1 MFLVFKNLINSFLDL
16 IYKQKCL
23 ICSCAKTNEL
33 LCKTC
38 AKDVHYL
45 SGFPQAFYNE
55 IPIYCATIY
64 ENVIKELIHQLKFSH
79 KKNSAKVLAQ
89 LLFNYYQKLDFNNS
103 EFIITYPKSY
113 ISKSFERG
121 YNHMSLIAKEFSKL
135 TGYKIEHNLIKK
147 IKYTKPQY
155 QAKNR
160 YSNIKNSF
168 QIDENILE
176 KYKNKQILFIDDIT
190 TSGATVE
197 EILNCFCNLNFKN
210 ITCLIISKT
219 KK

>member
-1 MFLVFKNLINSFLDL
+1 MFLVFKNFISLFLDL

-38 AKDVHYL
+38 AKNVHYL
-45 SGFPQAFYNE
+45 SCFPQKFYNE

-64 ENVIKELIHQLKFSH
+64 ENIIKTLIHQLKFSH
-79 KKNSAKVLAQ
+79 KKNAAKVLAN
-89 LLFNYYQKLDFNNS
+89 LLFNYYQKLDFKKND
-103 EFIITYPKSY
+103 FIITYPKSY

-121 YNHMSLIAKEFSKL
+121 YNHMSLVVKEFSKL

-155 QAKNR
+155 QVKNR
-160 YSNIKNSF
+160 FKNIKDSF
-168 QIDENILE
+168 QIDEKILE
-176 KYKNKQILFIDDIT
+176 KYQNKNILFIDDIT

-197 EILNCFCNLNFKN
+197 EILNLFCNLNYKN

-219 KK
+219 KN